1 MSSGGGLPT
10 FNSVPFK
17 FGLAMAS
24 VDVFM
29 LSLVKFINKDSRLLR
44 WMIVP
49 TILYAIQPWIF
60 LQSLSFESLTVMN
73 LMWDVISDVLVTA
86 VGLLFFKEKIGIYK
100 IIGVCLSFV
109 SITLLS
115 LEDGPWKFGFD

>member
-17 FGLAMAS
+17 YGLAMAS

-29 LSLVKFINKDSRLLR
+29 LSLVKLINKDSRLLR

-100 IIGVCLSFV
+100 MIGVCLSFV

-115 LEDGPWKFGFD
+115 LEDGPWKFGFT